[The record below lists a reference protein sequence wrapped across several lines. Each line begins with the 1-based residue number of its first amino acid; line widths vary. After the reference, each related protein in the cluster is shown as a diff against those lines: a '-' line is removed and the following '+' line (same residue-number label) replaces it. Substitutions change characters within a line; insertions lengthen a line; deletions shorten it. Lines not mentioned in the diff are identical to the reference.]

1 MVRVS
6 PIVTNAVS
14 IDSKPPASG
23 KEKKTQNLKGKQV
36 ISLHRS
42 LYLGLTNDVFKKL
55 KKAKKKNK

>member
-23 KEKKTQNLKGKQV
+23 EKKTQNLKGKQV

-42 LYLGLTNDVFKKL
+42 LSLSLPRPYKRCL
-55 KKAKKKNK
+55 

>member
-23 KEKKTQNLKGKQV
+23 G
-36 ISLHRS
+36 
-42 LYLGLTNDVFKKL
+42 
-55 KKAKKKNK
+55 KKNTESKRKTSDFATQVSLSLSTSAVQTMSLKS